1 MRMTRYSG
9 CGCGY
14 EEITATTTDC
24 TSLISTVETNKL
36 DNHNKKR
43 KKSEIKIYIYI
54 LILTFF

>member
-54 LILTFF
+54 Y